1 MYIFKGKST
10 RIYHFEEIV
19 SVQMSLQ
26 IDKLQNKK
34 RYVFGE
40 KEMQEI
46 TKFALEPGHA
56 ATVKKSE
63 KMFPTLTESTIRHW
77 VKRYKKKLKEKRK
90 ANK

>member
-10 RIYHFEEIV
+10 RIYHFEEIE

-26 IDKLQNKK
+26 IDKPQNKK

-46 TKFALEPGHA
+46 AKFALEPGHA
-56 ATVKKSE
+56 ATVKKLE